1 MGQLLRLS
9 VLAALGSILG
19 GWAVVRF
26 LRDRASIMR
35 LVSGF
40 AAGYLLAVALMGI
53 LPECLAPENGGHA
66 NAVWIVAGFLL
77 VHLMEHGITPHFH
90 YGEETH
96 SGSRMGGVMA
106 LVGLSLHSLM
116 DGVALAA
123 ALSAHGNLGALVFA
137 AILVHRIP
145 EGGTIASI
153 FLARGFG
160 SAGAIL
166 AASTLALA
174 TLAGAWGQEFLQI
187 PAGPTLAAA
196 AGLAIYVASSDLL
209 PEAQKEKGW
218 KSSLALAAGVALFLA
233 SNRFLPH
240 P

>member
-1 MGQLLRLS
+1 MLLLRLS
-9 VLAALGSILG
+9 VLAALGSLLG

-26 LRDRASIMR
+26 LRERASVMR
-35 LVSGF
+35 LVSGL

-66 NAVWIVAGFLL
+66 NALWIVLGYLL

-96 SGSRMGGVMA
+96 AGSRMSGVMA

-123 ALSAHGNLGALVFA
+123 ALSAHGHLGALVFA

-160 SAGAIL
+160 SAGAL
-166 AASTLALA
+166 VAAGVLALA
-174 TLAGAWGQEFLQI
+174 TLAGALGQELLRI
-187 PAGPTLAAA
+187 PVGPTLAAA

-209 PEAQKEKGW
+209 PEVQKEPGW
-218 KSSLALAAGVALFLA
+218 KSTLAVGAGLGLYLLSAH
-233 SNRFLPH
+233 FLPH

>member
-1 MGQLLRLS
+1 MELLRLS
-9 VLAALGSILG
+9 ILAALGSLLG
-19 GWAVVRF
+19 GWVVVRF
-26 LRDRASIMR
+26 LRDRASVMR
-35 LVSGF
+35 LVSGV

-53 LPECLAPENGGHA
+53 LPECLSPENGGHA
-66 NAVWIVAGFLL
+66 NAIWIVFGFLL

-96 SGSRMGGVMA
+96 AGSRMSGVMA

-123 ALSAHGNLGALVFA
+123 ALAAHGNLGALMFA

-153 FLARGFG
+153 FLARGF
-160 SAGAIL
+160 SAAGAIAAAGVL
-166 AASTLALA
+166 AIA
-174 TLAGAWGQEFLQI
+174 TLMGAWGQELLKI
-187 PAGPTLAAA
+187 PVGPTLAAA

-209 PEAQKEKGW
+209 PEVQKEPGW
-218 KSSLALAAGVALFLA
+218 KSSLAIASGLGLFLL
-233 SNRFLPH
+233 STHFLPH

>member
-1 MGQLLRLS
+1 MELLRLS
-9 VLAALGSILG
+9 VLAALGSLLG

-26 LRDRASIMR
+26 LRHRPSIMR
-35 LVSGF
+35 LVSGL
-40 AAGYLLAVALMGI
+40 AAGYLIAVALMGI

-66 NAVWIVAGFLL
+66 NAIWIVLGFLL
-77 VHLMEHGITPHFH
+77 VHLIEHGITPHFH

-96 SGSRMGGVMA
+96 AGTRVSGVMA
-106 LVGLSLHSLM
+106 LLGLSLHSLM

-123 ALSAHGNLGALVFA
+123 ALTAHGNLGALVFA

-160 SAGAIL
+160 PAGAIL

-174 TLAGAWGQEFLQI
+174 TLVGAWGQELLRI
-187 PAGPTLAAA
+187 PIGPTLAAA

-209 PEAQKEKGW
+209 PEVQKEKGW
-218 KSSLALAAGVALFLA
+218 KSTLAIA
-233 SNRFLPH
+233 SGLGLYLVSVHFLPH

>member
-1 MGQLLRLS
+1 MELLRLS
-9 VLAALGSILG
+9 VLAALGSLLG

-35 LVSGF
+35 LISGV

-66 NAVWIVAGFLL
+66 NAIWIVFGFLL

-96 SGSRMGGVMA
+96 AGSRMGGVMA

-123 ALSAHGNLGALVFA
+123 ALAAHGDLGALMFA

-160 SAGAIL
+160 AAGAIG
-166 AASTLALA
+166 AAGVLALA
-174 TLAGAWGQEFLQI
+174 TLLGAWGQELLRI
-187 PAGPTLAAA
+187 PVGPTLAAA

-209 PEAQKEKGW
+209 PEVQKEPGW
-218 KSSLALAAGVALFLA
+218 KSTLAIASGLGLFLL
-233 SNRFLPH
+233 STHFLPH

>member
-1 MGQLLRLS
+1 MELLRLS
-9 VLAALGSILG
+9 VLAALGSLVG

-26 LRDRASIMR
+26 LRERASVMR
-35 LVSGF
+35 LVSGV

-66 NAVWIVAGFLL
+66 NAIWIVFGFLL

-96 SGSRMGGVMA
+96 AGSRMSGVMA

-123 ALSAHGNLGALVFA
+123 ALAAHGNLGALMFA

-160 SAGAIL
+160 AAGAIG
-166 AASTLALA
+166 AAGVLALA
-174 TLAGAWGQEFLQI
+174 TLLGAWGQELLKI
-187 PAGPTLAAA
+187 PVGPTLAAA

-209 PEAQKEKGW
+209 PEVQKEPGW
-218 KSSLALAAGVALFLA
+218 KSSLAIASGLGLFLLSA
-233 SNRFLPH
+233 HFLPH

>member
-1 MGQLLRLS
+1 MQLLRLS
-9 VLAALGSILG
+9 VLAALGSLVG

-26 LRDRASIMR
+26 LRGRASVMR
-35 LVSGF
+35 LVSGL

-53 LPECLAPENGGHA
+53 IPECLQPENGGQA
-66 NAVWIVAGFLL
+66 NALWIVVGYLL

-96 SGSRMGGVMA
+96 AGSRMSGVMA

-123 ALSAHGNLGALVFA
+123 ALAAHGNLGSLIFA

-160 SAGAIL
+160 SVGALL
-166 AASTLALA
+166 AAATLAFA
-174 TLAGAWGQEFLQI
+174 TLAGAWGQELLRI
-187 PAGPTLAAA
+187 PVGPTLAAA

-209 PEAQKEKGW
+209 PEVQKEPGW
-218 KSSLALAAGVALFLA
+218 KSSLSIVAGLGLYLA
-233 SNRFLPH
+233 SAHFFPH

>member
-1 MGQLLRLS
+1 MELLRLS
-9 VLAALGSILG
+9 ILAALGSLLG
-19 GWAVVRF
+19 GWVVVRF
-26 LRDRASIMR
+26 LRDRASVMR
-35 LVSGF
+35 LVSGV

-66 NAVWIVAGFLL
+66 NAIWIVFGFLL

-96 SGSRMGGVMA
+96 AGSRMSGVMA

-123 ALSAHGNLGALVFA
+123 ALAAHGNLGALMFA

-160 SAGAIL
+160 AAAAIAAAGVLAI
-166 AASTLALA
+166 A
-174 TLAGAWGQEFLQI
+174 TLAGAWGQELLKI
-187 PAGPTLAAA
+187 PVGPTLAAA

-209 PEAQKEKGW
+209 PEVQKEPGW
-218 KSSLALAAGVALFLA
+218 KSTLAIASGLGLFLLSA
-233 SNRFLPH
+233 HFLPH